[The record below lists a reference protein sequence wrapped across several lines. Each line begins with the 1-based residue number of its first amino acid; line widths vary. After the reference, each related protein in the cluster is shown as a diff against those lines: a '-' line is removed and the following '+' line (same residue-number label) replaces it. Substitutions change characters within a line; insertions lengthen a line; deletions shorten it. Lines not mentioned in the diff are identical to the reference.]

1 MSDRKPRRK
10 AVRAVPE
17 KLRGVAR
24 FVDIRHPGDSD
35 PPILPPSIRAAVHQW
50 MTEIF
55 AEAELADVDVEP
67 RRTAMLSG
75 PPGCGKTTLAHH
87 LAARLGRA
95 LVIAPMDQLRSK
107 YVGETGQQIARL
119 FTSLADAVDECVLFL
134 DEFDA
139 IATVRGGVE
148 QASDREANAIVD
160 SLLGRV
166 ENYAG
171 MMIAATNRA
180 DVVDPA
186 LWRRFG
192 LHLEIPMPGDD
203 ERFAIIVRYLAP
215 FTLPDESID
224 VLSDLMAGASPALLR
239 QAMEG
244 VKRNLV
250 LAPRLRL
257 STAAGDV
264 FERIVASVQPHSEAD
279 KPLLWSDFRY
289 ARSCLASLPWPPAPP
304 KPPESGDDDPRDD
317 DPREDAA

>member
-1 MSDRKPRRK
+1 MTGRKPRRK

-17 KLRGVAR
+17 KLRHISSL
-24 FVDIRHPGDSD
+24 VDIRHPADSEA
-35 PPILPPSIRAAVHQW
+35 PILPTPTRAAVHQW

-55 AEAELADVDVEP
+55 AEAELAEVDVEP
-67 RRTAMLSG
+67 RRSAMLSG

-87 LAARLGRA
+87 LAARLGRT
-95 LVIAPMDQLRSK
+95 LVIAPMDRLRSK
-107 YVGETGQQIARL
+107 YVGETGRHIADL
-119 FTSLADAVDECVLFL
+119 FTAIADAADECVLFL

-139 IATVRGGVE
+139 IGGARGAIE
-148 QASDREANAIVD
+148 QASDREANAVVD
-160 SLLGRV
+160 GLLGRI
-166 ENYAG
+166 ESFAG

-180 DVVDPA
+180 DVIDPA

-192 LHLEIPMPGDD
+192 LHLEIPMPGDE

-215 FTLPDESID
+215 FALPDEAVD
-224 VLSDLMAGASPALLR
+224 VLADLMAGASPALLR

-264 FERIVASVQPHSEAD
+264 FERIVASVQPHSEAG
-279 KPLLWSDFRY
+279 KPLLWSDFRGVRGNL
-289 ARSCLASLPWPPAPP
+289 ARLAWPPALP
-304 KPPESGDDDPRDD
+304 KPPESEGDSPK
-317 DPREDAA
+317 EDAA